1 MAPGVFKWKIITS
14 LQCDQMVFI
23 EFILCPITTV
33 KNCTI
38 LYKKNTKV
46 SNICQILINPHKI
59 AKDILVYAKFGHTAS
74 LP

>member
-1 MAPGVFKWKIITS
+1 
-14 LQCDQMVFI
+14 MVFI